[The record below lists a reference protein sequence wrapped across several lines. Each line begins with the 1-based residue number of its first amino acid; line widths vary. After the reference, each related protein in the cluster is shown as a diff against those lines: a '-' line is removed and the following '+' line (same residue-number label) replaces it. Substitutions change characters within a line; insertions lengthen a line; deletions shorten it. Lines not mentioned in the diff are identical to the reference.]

1 MQQVS
6 FDSSAEESESE
17 KEDGTGEDIGI
28 LEEAWDNEDESP
40 VLQDDLL
47 NATKDPDWNAN
58 MEDEESDSSDDDEL
72 NERDVEDDTSHDAR

>member
-28 LEEAWDNEDESP
+28 LEEA
-40 VLQDDLL
+40 
-47 NATKDPDWNAN
+47 
-58 MEDEESDSSDDDEL
+58 
-72 NERDVEDDTSHDAR
+72 

>member
-1 MQQVS
+1 
-6 FDSSAEESESE
+6 
-17 KEDGTGEDIGI
+17 
-28 LEEAWDNEDESP
+28 
-40 VLQDDLL
+40 LQDDLL